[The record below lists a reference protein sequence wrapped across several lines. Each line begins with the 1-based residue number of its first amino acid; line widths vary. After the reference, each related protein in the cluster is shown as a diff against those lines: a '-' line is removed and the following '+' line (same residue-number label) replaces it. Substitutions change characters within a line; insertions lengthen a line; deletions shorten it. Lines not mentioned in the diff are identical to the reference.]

1 MQQKRTILM
10 GFLVVIVI
18 VGGLWL
24 YNFVLG
30 DTEEASAPISSI
42 PLELTGVPTAE
53 SEPAT
58 VPPTAVPDEPEPT
71 AEPEIEPTPTAE
83 PTPSPE
89 PTALPTGPII
99 FEISQAESEVRF
111 ILDEL
116 LRGDPTTVIGAS
128 DQVAGQIA
136 VDLSDLS
143 TAQLGIIQVNAR
155 TLETDNNFRNRAI
168 RNRILQTN
176 DYEFITFAP
185 TDLTGLPDSAAVGE
199 TISFQ
204 IVGDLTIRDITQ
216 EATFEVEVTAVS
228 ATQLTGTAVT
238 TVQRADFELVIPE
251 VEGVADV
258 DEAVILEI
266 DFTALVVE

>member
-18 VGGLWL
+18 AGGLWL

-30 DTEEASAPISSI
+30 ATEEASAPISSI
-42 PLELTGVPTAE
+42 PLELTGAPTVEPEPTAVL
-53 SEPAT
+53 A
-58 VPPTAVPDEPEPT
+58 TAVPDEPEPT
-71 AEPEIEPTPTAE
+71 AEPEIEPTATAE
-83 PTPSPE
+83 PTPLPE
-89 PTALPTGPII
+89 PTAPPTGPVI
-99 FEISQAESEVRF
+99 FEISQADSEVRF

-143 TAQLGIIQVNAR
+143 TAQLGIIRINAR

-168 RNRILQTN
+168 RNRILQTD

-185 TDLTGLPDSAAVGE
+185 TALTGLPDSAAVGE
-199 TISFQ
+199 TVSFQ

-216 EATFEVEVTAVS
+216 EATFEAEVTAVS

>member
-1 MQQKRTILM
+1 MLQKRIAL
-10 GFLVVIVI
+10 GLLIVIVI

-30 DTEEASAPISSI
+30 DTEEASAPISSV

-53 SEPAT
+53 PE
-58 VPPTAVPDEPEPT
+58 PTAVPATAVPNEPDPT
-71 AEPEIEPTPTAE
+71 PEPEIVPTP
-83 PTPSPE
+83 P
-89 PTALPTGPII
+89 PTGPVI
-99 FEISQAESEVRF
+99 FEISQADSEVRF
-111 ILDEL
+111 VLDEL

-143 TAQLGIIQVNAR
+143 TTQLGIIQINAR
-155 TLETDNNFRNRAI
+155 TLATDNNFRNRAI
-168 RNRILQTN
+168 RNRILQTD

-185 TDLTGLPDSAAVGE
+185 TALTGLPDSAAVGE
-199 TISFQ
+199 MVSFQ

-216 EATFEVEVTAVS
+216 EATFAAEVTAVS
-228 ATQLTGTAVT
+228 DTQLTGTAVA

-258 DEAVILEI
+258 DEVVILEI
-266 DFTALVVE
+266 DFTALAVE